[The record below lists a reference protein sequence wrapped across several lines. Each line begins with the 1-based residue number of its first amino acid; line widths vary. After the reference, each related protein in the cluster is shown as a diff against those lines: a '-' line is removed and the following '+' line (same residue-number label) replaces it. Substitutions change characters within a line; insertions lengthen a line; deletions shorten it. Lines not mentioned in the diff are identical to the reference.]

1 MNNTNT
7 QSIVVMGIYP
17 RTRGFGYVVFRGP
30 SAPQR
35 WGAKDIRVNKNSDNM
50 LKIEELVLK
59 YRPDI
64 VVLEDYAGE
73 GSRRAERIENLIDD
87 IAELAV
93 QKHIRVCRYSRSMI
107 RECFSEFN
115 AFTKLEVAQAIA
127 KTLPELRPQLPAKR
141 KIWLPEDPR
150 MAIFD
155 AAALVFSYFFFD
167 KERKQAA

>member
-7 QSIVVMGIYP
+7 QNTVVMGIYP
-17 RTRGFGYVVFRGP
+17 RTRGFGYIVFRGP
-30 SAPQR
+30 LVAHR
-35 WGAKDIRVNKNSDNM
+35 WGVKDIRTNTNNDNV
-50 LKIEELVLK
+50 LKIEELVSQ

-64 VVLEDYAGE
+64 VVLDDYEGG
-73 GSRRAERIENLIDD
+73 GSRRAKRIESLIED
-87 IAELAV
+87 IAELAARKKITV
-93 QKHIRVCRYSRSMI
+93 HRYSRSMI
-107 RECFSEFN
+107 RECFSEFS

-167 KERKQAA
+167 REKKQAA